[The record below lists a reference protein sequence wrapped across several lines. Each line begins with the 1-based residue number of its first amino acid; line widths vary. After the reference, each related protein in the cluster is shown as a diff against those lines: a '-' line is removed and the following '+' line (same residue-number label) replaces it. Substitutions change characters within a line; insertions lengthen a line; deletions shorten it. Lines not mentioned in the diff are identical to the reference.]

1 MKITLV
7 LFLCSYVAES
17 CLAPY
22 SFPKNFDDEY
32 TCLMAGY
39 NQSISKME
47 EIGQE
52 QVNKHSMYIKFVC
65 VETEEESEI

>member
-1 MKITLV
+1 
-7 LFLCSYVAES
+7 
-17 CLAPY
+17 
-22 SFPKNFDDEY
+22 
-32 TCLMAGY
+32 MAGY